1 VETAWYNGKK
11 YWAFGPNV
19 PLPIDLAQTKTDQEY
34 MIAYAV
40 SPHGEPDLVPLQLNI
55 YDSIPGQTAYSPIWH
70 LNYVIVPP
78 NYVANTLRSANQV
91 LSSGYPTIASS
102 RYVH

>member
-1 VETAWYNGKK
+1 M
-11 YWAFGPNV
+11 
-19 PLPIDLAQTKTDQEY
+19 PLPIDPAQTKTAQEY

-55 YDSIPGQTAYSPIWH
+55 YDSIPGQAAYSPICR

-78 NYVANTLRSANQV
+78 GYGANTLRSASQV
-91 LSSGYPTIASS
+91 LSSGYPISASD
-102 RYVH
+102 RCVH